1 VTTDKNYDLGC
12 RLPAD
17 DWLWLNG
24 RAIFDDPRL
33 RPYVA
38 PFPSKELMTNVSGLT
53 NDRDFAAHGVEIFR
67 ALAQAS
73 PKPIA
78 DYRSILDFGCGCGRL
93 ARMFKGHPNRIV
105 GCDID
110 KRHVNWVAGNLGYM
124 TACLTSVNP
133 PLPFG
138 DNEFDA
144 VFSISIFSHLTEKS
158 QDDFLAELSRI
169 TSLDGYL
176 FLTIHGARA
185 LERAK
190 SEQMIRDML
199 WVDQQPFDK
208 ACAEFEQNRHAFI
221 LQQGHLTTVG
231 PDGANNRLNKSK
243 GTVIEEPYQYGIT
256 FIPEQYIFTHWAKWF
271 HVVEIRRGAIH
282 DFQDIVV
289 LRPRE

>member
-1 VTTDKNYDLGC
+1 MTVKKDYDLGC

-24 RAIFDDPRL
+24 WAIFDDPRL

-67 ALAQAS
+67 ALVQAS

-144 VFSISIFSHLTEKS
+144 IFSISIFSHLTEKS

-176 FLTIHGARA
+176 FLTVHGARA

-199 WVDQQPFDK
+199 WVDQQPFDR

-231 PDGANNRLNKSK
+231 SAVVDNLLKRTAK
-243 GTVIEEPYQYGIT
+243 TVIEEPYQYGIT
-256 FIPEQYIFTHWAKWF
+256 FVPEQYIFTHWAKWF

-289 LRPRE
+289 LRPRK

>member
-1 VTTDKNYDLGC
+1 MTVDKNYDLGC
-12 RLPAD
+12 RLPVD

-24 RAIFDDPRL
+24 KAIFDDPLL
-33 RPYVA
+33 RRYVA
-38 PFPSKELMTNVSGLT
+38 PFPPRELMTNVSGLT
-53 NDRDFAAHGVEIFR
+53 NDRDFASHGVDIFR

-73 PKPIA
+73 PKPIT
-78 DYRSILDFGCGCGRL
+78 DYRNILDFGCGCGRL

-110 KRHVNWVAGNLGYM
+110 KRHVNWIAGNLDYM
-124 TACLTSVNP
+124 TAHLTSVNP

-138 DNEFDA
+138 DDDFDA
-144 VFSISIFSHLTEKS
+144 TISISIFSHLTEKS

-169 TSLDGYL
+169 ASSDGYL
-176 FLTIHGARA
+176 FLTVHGSRA

-190 SEQMIRDML
+190 SEKMIWDMI
-199 WVDQQPFDK
+199 WVDEQLFDN
-208 ACAEFEQNRHAFI
+208 ACLEFGQNQHAFI
-221 LQQGHLTTVG
+221 LQHGHLTTAG
-231 PDGANNRLNKSK
+231 PAFVDKLHKR
-243 GTVIEEPYQYGIT
+243 TVKAVIDEPYQYGIT

-289 LRPRE
+289 LRPRK

>member
-1 VTTDKNYDLGC
+1 MTVDKNYDLGC

-144 VFSISIFSHLTEKS
+144 IFSISIFSHLTEKS

-190 SEQMIRDML
+190 CEEMIRDML
-199 WVDQQPFDK
+199 WMEQQLFEK

-231 PDGANNRLNKSK
+231 SAGVDNLLKRTVK
-243 GTVIEEPYQYGIT
+243 TVIEEPYQYGIT
-256 FIPEQYIFTHWAKWF
+256 FIPETYIFTHWAKWF

-289 LRPRE
+289 LRPRK

>member
-1 VTTDKNYDLGC
+1 MTVDKNYDLGC

-24 RAIFDDPRL
+24 RAIFDDPLL

-38 PFPSKELMTNVSGLT
+38 PFPPKELMTNVSGLT
-53 NDRDFAAHGVEIFR
+53 NDRDFASHGVDIFR
-67 ALAQAS
+67 ALMQAS
-73 PKPIA
+73 PKPIT

-110 KRHVNWVAGNLGYM
+110 ERHVNWVAGNLDYM

-138 DNEFDA
+138 DDEFDA
-144 VFSISIFSHLTEKS
+144 IISISIFTHLTEKS

-169 TSLDGYL
+169 TSSDGYL
-176 FLTIHGARA
+176 FLTVHGSRA
-185 LERAK
+185 MERAK
-190 SEQMIRDML
+190 SEKMIWDMI
-199 WVDQQPFDK
+199 WVDEQLFDK
-208 ACAEFEQNRHAFI
+208 ACTEFEQNRHAFI

-231 PDGANNRLNKSK
+231 CAGVDKWHKRTVK
-243 GTVIEEPYQYGIT
+243 TVIEEPYQYGIT

-289 LRPRE
+289 LRPRK

>member
-1 VTTDKNYDLGC
+1 LNKNYDLGC
-12 RLPAD
+12 RLPVE

-24 RAIFDDPRL
+24 SAIFDDPLL
-33 RPYVA
+33 RPHVA
-38 PFPSKELMTNVSGLT
+38 PFPPQELMTNVSGLT

-67 ALAQAS
+67 ALTQAS
-73 PKPIA
+73 PKPVT
-78 DYRSILDFGCGCGRL
+78 DYRGILDFGCGCGRL

-110 KRHVNWVAGNLGYM
+110 KRHVNWIAGNLDYM
-124 TACLTSVNP
+124 DACLISVNP

-138 DNEFDA
+138 DDEFDA
-144 VFSISIFSHLTEKS
+144 IVSISVFTHLTEKS
-158 QDDFLAELSRI
+158 QDDFLAELARI
-169 TSLDGYL
+169 TSRDGYL
-176 FLTIHGARA
+176 FLTVHGARA

-199 WVDQQPFDK
+199 WVDEEPFDK
-208 ACAEFEQNRHAFI
+208 ASLEFEQRRHAFI
-221 LQQGHLTTVG
+221 LQPGHLTTVG
-231 PDGANNRLNKSK
+231 VDKAFKSTAK
-243 GTVIEEPYQYGIT
+243 TVIEEPYQYGIT

-289 LRPRE
+289 LRPRK